1 MKSVLALDVS
11 ASATGWAFGLPNSN
25 PISGVEHF
33 GREGSTPDEIF
44 VRAVV
49 WLNAQLTVLA
59 PAVVAI
65 EAPIL
70 TSGGGFTNPHTADLL
85 QGIIHVFRFA
95 VKAKLPSRAHL
106 IAAST
111 VRKTFTGRGTY
122 ASGEAKP
129 AVMAEVARRGWL
141 SVEDMQPDRADALA
155 LWGHM
160 AAQQFP
166 ELAFHQPKS
175 KAKRPALATTEF

>member
-1 MKSVLALDVS
+1 MSGVSILALDVS
-11 ASATGWAFGLPNSN
+11 SRACGWAFGFPGDK
-25 PISGVEHF
+25 PICGVERF
-33 GREGSTPDEIF
+33 GREGDTPDETF

-49 WLNAQLTVLA
+49 WLNSQMTVLS
-59 PAVVAI
+59 PGLVAI

-95 VKAKLPSRAHL
+95 VKAKLPGRAHL

-111 VRKTFTGRGTY
+111 VRKTFTGRGSY
-122 ASGEAKP
+122 SKGEAKA
-129 AVMAEVARRGWL
+129 AVQAECLRRGWL
-141 SVEDMQPDRADALA
+141 DVETMQPDKADALA

-160 AAQQFP
+160 AAQQLP
-166 ELAFHQPKS
+166 ELTRNQQRRGRS
-175 KAKRPALATTEF
+175 S

>member
-1 MKSVLALDVS
+1 MPGVSILALDVS
-11 ASATGWAFGLPNSN
+11 ARACGWAFGTPGDK
-25 PISGVEHF
+25 PICGVERF
-33 GREGSTPDEIF
+33 GREGDTPDEVF

-49 WLNAQLTVLA
+49 WLNRQMAVLS
-59 PAVVAI
+59 PGIVAI

-95 VKAKLPSRAHL
+95 VKAKLPGRAQL

-111 VRKTFTGRGTY
+111 VRKTFTGRGSY
-122 ASGEAKP
+122 ARGEAKA
-129 AVMAEVARRGWL
+129 AVQAECIRRGWL
-141 SVEDMQPDRADALA
+141 DAETMQPDKADALA

-160 AAQQFP
+160 AVQQLPDLEFNP
-166 ELAFHQPKS
+166 PR
-175 KAKRPALATTEF
+175 KR

>member
-1 MKSVLALDVS
+1 MQAILALDVS
-11 ASATGWAFGLPNSN
+11 SSATGWAFGIPGDR

-33 GREGSTPDEIF
+33 GREGSTPDETF

-59 PAVVAI
+59 PAIVAI

-95 VKAKLPSRAHL
+95 VKAKLPGKAQL
-106 IAAST
+106 VAAST

-122 ASGEAKP
+122 SSGEAKP

-160 AAQQFP
+160 AAQQLP
-166 ELAFHQPKS
+166 ELSFHQPKRR
-175 KAKRPALATTEF
+175 APAPADVGF

>member
-1 MKSVLALDVS
+1 MHSILALDVS
-11 ASATGWAFGLPNSN
+11 ASATGWAYGLPGDK
-25 PISGVEHF
+25 PISGVERF
-33 GREGSTPDEIF
+33 GREGSTPDETF

-59 PAVVAI
+59 PDIVAI

-95 VKAKLPSRAHL
+95 VKAKMPGRAQL
-106 IAAST
+106 VAAST

-122 ASGEAKP
+122 PSGQAKP
-129 AVMAEVARRGWL
+129 AVMAEVARRSWL
-141 SVEDMQPDRADALA
+141 SMEDMQPDRADALA

-160 AAQQFP
+160 VAQQAH
-166 ELAFHQPKS
+166 EV
-175 KAKRPALATTEF
+175 

>member
-1 MKSVLALDVS
+1 MKSILALDVS
-11 ASATGWAFGLPNSN
+11 SSATGWAFGIPGDK
-25 PISGVEHF
+25 PICGVESF
-33 GREGSTPDEIF
+33 GREFPDETF

-49 WLNAQLTVLA
+49 WLNAQLSVLN
-59 PAVVAI
+59 PAIVAI

-95 VKAKLPSRAHL
+95 VKAKLPGRAQL

-111 VRKTFTGRGTY
+111 VRKTFTGKGAY
-122 ASGEAKP
+122 PKGEAKA
-129 AVMAEVARRGWL
+129 AVQAECLRRGWL
-141 SVEDMQPDRADALA
+141 DAETMQPDKADALA

-160 AAQQFP
+160 AAQQLP
-166 ELAFHQPKS
+166 ELAFLQPKRR
-175 KAKRPALATTEF
+175 A